1 MESRKNMKNTKEIIL
16 FYEKVPDFNL
26 TDIAKEILDRYE
38 YLGEPTIIP
47 RNENNTFLVVFNK
60 NSELQIEIND
70 KNVFIVM
77 KHSYFNSLNS
87 IVFDVVDTF
96 EMFNTKFSRIGYIS
110 SNFES
115 PLKIEKAKEKYL
127 NVEEFK
133 DVLELN
139 LSWYRKIDF
148 RSSYINCWERV
159 ITDTVNFKDLLLQ
172 YDINTLVGEKVDID
186 MKFIKDFFKTADDY
200 VEKRIDF

>member
-1 MESRKNMKNTKEIIL
+1 MKNMKEIIL

-60 NSELQIEIND
+60 NSEFQIEIND
-70 KNVFIVM
+70 KNVLIVM
-77 KHSYFNSLNS
+77 KHSYFNDLNS

>member
-1 MESRKNMKNTKEIIL
+1 MKNTKEIIL

-115 PLKIEKAKEKYL
+115 PLKIEKEKYL

>member
-1 MESRKNMKNTKEIIL
+1 MKNTKEIIL

-60 NSELQIEIND
+60 NSEFQIEIND
-70 KNVFIVM
+70 KNVLIVM
-77 KHSYFNSLNS
+77 KHSYFNDLNS

-96 EMFNTKFSRIGYIS
+96 EMFDTKFSRMGYIS

-139 LSWYRKIDF
+139 LSWYRKINF

-186 MKFIKDFFKTADDY
+186 MKFIKDFFKTSDDY
-200 VEKRIDF
+200 IEKRIDF

>member
-1 MESRKNMKNTKEIIL
+1 MKNKKEIIL

-60 NSELQIEIND
+60 NSEFQIEIND
-70 KNVFIVM
+70 KNVLIVM
-77 KHSYFNSLNS
+77 KHSYFNDLNS

-96 EMFNTKFSRIGYIS
+96 EMFDTKFSRIGYIS

-139 LSWYRKIDF
+139 LSWYRKINF

-186 MKFIKDFFKTADDY
+186 MKFIKDFFKTSDDY
-200 VEKRIDF
+200 IEKRIDF

>member
-1 MESRKNMKNTKEIIL
+1 MKNMKEIIL

>member
-1 MESRKNMKNTKEIIL
+1 MKNTKEIIL
-16 FYEKVPDFNL
+16 FYEQVPDFNL

-60 NSELQIEIND
+60 NSEFQIEIND
-70 KNVFIVM
+70 KNVLIVM
-77 KHSYFNSLNS
+77 KHSYFNDLNS

-96 EMFNTKFSRIGYIS
+96 EMFDTKFSRIGYIS

-139 LSWYRKIDF
+139 LSWYRKINF

-186 MKFIKDFFKTADDY
+186 MKFIKDFFKTSDDY
-200 VEKRIDF
+200 IEKRIDF

>member
-1 MESRKNMKNTKEIIL
+1 MKNMKEIIL

-96 EMFNTKFSRIGYIS
+96 EMFDTKFSRIGYIS

-200 VEKRIDF
+200 VEKRMDF

>member
-1 MESRKNMKNTKEIIL
+1 MKNTKEIIL

-186 MKFIKDFFKTADDY
+186 MKFIRDFFKTADDY

>member
-1 MESRKNMKNTKEIIL
+1 MKNTKEIIL

-60 NSELQIEIND
+60 NSEFQIEIND
-70 KNVFIVM
+70 KNVLIVM
-77 KHSYFNSLNS
+77 KHSYFIDLNS
-87 IVFDVVDTF
+87 IVFDVVDNF
-96 EMFNTKFSRIGYIS
+96 EMFDTKFSRIGYIS

-139 LSWYRKIDF
+139 LSWYRKINF

-186 MKFIKDFFKTADDY
+186 MKFIKDFFKTSDDY
-200 VEKRIDF
+200 IEKRIDF

>member
-1 MESRKNMKNTKEIIL
+1 MKNTKEIIL
-16 FYEKVPDFNL
+16 FYETVPDFNL

>member
-1 MESRKNMKNTKEIIL
+1 M
-16 FYEKVPDFNL
+16 PGL
-26 TDIAKEILDRYE
+26 TS
-38 YLGEPTIIP
+38 
-47 RNENNTFLVVFNK
+47 NENNTFLVVFNK
-60 NSELQIEIND
+60 NSEFQIEIND
-70 KNVFIVM
+70 KNVLIVM
-77 KHSYFNSLNS
+77 KHSYFNDLNS

-96 EMFNTKFSRIGYIS
+96 EMFDTKFSRIGYIS

-139 LSWYRKIDF
+139 LSWYRKINF

-186 MKFIKDFFKTADDY
+186 MKFIKDFFKTSDDY
-200 VEKRIDF
+200 IEKRIDF

>member
-1 MESRKNMKNTKEIIL
+1 MKNTKEIIL

-96 EMFNTKFSRIGYIS
+96 EMFDTKFSRIGYIS

-127 NVEEFK
+127 KVEEFK

-139 LSWYRKIDF
+139 LSWYRKINF

-186 MKFIKDFFKTADDY
+186 MKFIKDFFKTSDDY
-200 VEKRIDF
+200 IEKRIDF

>member
-1 MESRKNMKNTKEIIL
+1 MKNTKEIIL

-60 NSELQIEIND
+60 NSEFQIEIND
-70 KNVFIVM
+70 KNVLIVM
-77 KHSYFNSLNS
+77 KHSYFNDLNS

>member
-1 MESRKNMKNTKEIIL
+1 MKNTKEIIL

-60 NSELQIEIND
+60 NSEFQIEIND
-70 KNVFIVM
+70 KNVLIVM
-77 KHSYFNSLNS
+77 KHSYFNDLNS

-96 EMFNTKFSRIGYIS
+96 EMFYTKFSRIGYIS

-139 LSWYRKIDF
+139 LSWYRKINF

-186 MKFIKDFFKTADDY
+186 MKFIKDFFKTSDDY
-200 VEKRIDF
+200 IEKRIDF

>member
-1 MESRKNMKNTKEIIL
+1 MKNTKEIIL

-26 TDIAKEILDRYE
+26 TDITKEILDRYE

-60 NSELQIEIND
+60 NSEFQIEIND
-70 KNVFIVM
+70 KNVLIVM
-77 KHSYFNSLNS
+77 KHSYFNDLNS

-96 EMFNTKFSRIGYIS
+96 EMFDTKFSRIGYIS

-139 LSWYRKIDF
+139 LSWYRKINF

-186 MKFIKDFFKTADDY
+186 MKFIKDFFKTSDDY
-200 VEKRIDF
+200 IEKRIDF

>member
-1 MESRKNMKNTKEIIL
+1 MKNTKEIIL

-96 EMFNTKFSRIGYIS
+96 EMFDTKFSRMGYIS

>member
-1 MESRKNMKNTKEIIL
+1 MKNTKEIIL

-47 RNENNTFLVVFNK
+47 KNENNTFLVVFNK

-96 EMFNTKFSRIGYIS
+96 EMFDTKFSRIGYIS

-200 VEKRIDF
+200 VEKRMDF

>member
-1 MESRKNMKNTKEIIL
+1 MKNTKEIIL

-96 EMFNTKFSRIGYIS
+96 EMLDTKFSRIGYIS

-127 NVEEFK
+127 KVEEFK

>member
-1 MESRKNMKNTKEIIL
+1 MKHTKEIIL

-96 EMFNTKFSRIGYIS
+96 EMFDTKFSRIGYIS

-200 VEKRIDF
+200 IEKRIDF

>member
-1 MESRKNMKNTKEIIL
+1 MKNMKEIIL

-60 NSELQIEIND
+60 NSEFQIEIND
-70 KNVFIVM
+70 KNVLIVM
-77 KHSYFNSLNS
+77 KHSYFNDLNS

-96 EMFNTKFSRIGYIS
+96 EMFDTKFSRIGYIS

-139 LSWYRKIDF
+139 LSWYRKINF

-186 MKFIKDFFKTADDY
+186 MKFIKDFFKTSDDY
-200 VEKRIDF
+200 IEKRIDF

>member
-1 MESRKNMKNTKEIIL
+1 MKNTKEIIL

-139 LSWYRKIDF
+139 LSWYRKINF

-186 MKFIKDFFKTADDY
+186 MKFIKDFFKTSDDY
-200 VEKRIDF
+200 IEKRIDF

>member
-1 MESRKNMKNTKEIIL
+1 MKNMKEIIL

-96 EMFNTKFSRIGYIS
+96 EMFDTKFSRIGYIS

>member
-1 MESRKNMKNTKEIIL
+1 MKNTKEIIL

-96 EMFNTKFSRIGYIS
+96 EMFDTKFSRIGYIS

-127 NVEEFK
+127 KVEEFK

>member
-1 MESRKNMKNTKEIIL
+1 MKNTKEIIL

-38 YLGEPTIIP
+38 YLGESTIIP

-60 NSELQIEIND
+60 NPELQIEIND

-96 EMFNTKFSRIGYIS
+96 EMFDTKFSRIGYIS

-139 LSWYRKIDF
+139 LSWYRKINF

-186 MKFIKDFFKTADDY
+186 MKFIKDFFKTSDDY
-200 VEKRIDF
+200 IEKRIDF

>member
-1 MESRKNMKNTKEIIL
+1 MKNTKEIIL

-60 NSELQIEIND
+60 NSEFQIEIND
-70 KNVFIVM
+70 KNVLIVM
-77 KHSYFNSLNS
+77 KHSYFNDLNS

-96 EMFNTKFSRIGYIS
+96 EMFDTKFSRIGYIS

-139 LSWYRKIDF
+139 LSWYRKINF

-186 MKFIKDFFKTADDY
+186 MKFIKDFFKTSDDY
-200 VEKRIDF
+200 IEKRIDF

>member
-1 MESRKNMKNTKEIIL
+1 MKNTKEIIL

-139 LSWYRKIDF
+139 LSWYRKINF

>member
-1 MESRKNMKNTKEIIL
+1 MKNTKEIIL

-96 EMFNTKFSRIGYIS
+96 EMFDTKFSRIGYIS

-127 NVEEFK
+127 KVEEFK

-148 RSSYINCWERV
+148 RSSYINCWERI

-200 VEKRIDF
+200 VEKRMDF

>member
-1 MESRKNMKNTKEIIL
+1 MESSKNMKNTKEIIL

-60 NSELQIEIND
+60 NSEFQIEIND
-70 KNVFIVM
+70 KNVLIVM
-77 KHSYFNSLNS
+77 KHSYFNDLNS

-96 EMFNTKFSRIGYIS
+96 EMFDTKFSRIGYIS

-139 LSWYRKIDF
+139 LSWYRKINF

-186 MKFIKDFFKTADDY
+186 MKFIKDFFKTSDDY
-200 VEKRIDF
+200 IEKRIDF

>member
-1 MESRKNMKNTKEIIL
+1 MKNTKEIIL

-60 NSELQIEIND
+60 NSEFQIEIND
-70 KNVFIVM
+70 KNVLIVM
-77 KHSYFNSLNS
+77 KHSYFNALNS

-96 EMFNTKFSRIGYIS
+96 EMFDTKFSRIGYIS

-139 LSWYRKIDF
+139 LSWYRKINF

-186 MKFIKDFFKTADDY
+186 MKFIKDFFKTSDDY
-200 VEKRIDF
+200 IEKRIDF

>member
-1 MESRKNMKNTKEIIL
+1 MKNTKEIIL

-38 YLGEPTIIP
+38 YLGEPAIIP

>member
-1 MESRKNMKNTKEIIL
+1 MKNTKEIIL

-70 KNVFIVM
+70 KNVLIVM
-77 KHSYFNSLNS
+77 KHSYFNDLNS

-96 EMFNTKFSRIGYIS
+96 EMFDTKFSRIGYIS

-139 LSWYRKIDF
+139 LSWYRKINF

-186 MKFIKDFFKTADDY
+186 MKFIKDFFKTSDDY
-200 VEKRIDF
+200 IEKRIDF

>member
-1 MESRKNMKNTKEIIL
+1 MKNMKEIIL

-60 NSELQIEIND
+60 NSEFQIEIND
-70 KNVFIVM
+70 KNVLIVM
-77 KHSYFNSLNS
+77 KHSYFNDLNS

-96 EMFNTKFSRIGYIS
+96 EMFDTKFSRIGYIS

-186 MKFIKDFFKTADDY
+186 MKFIKDFFKTSDDY
-200 VEKRIDF
+200 IEKRIDF

>member
-1 MESRKNMKNTKEIIL
+1 MKNTKEIIL

-77 KHSYFNSLNS
+77 KHSYFNVLNS

-200 VEKRIDF
+200 VEKRMDF

>member
-1 MESRKNMKNTKEIIL
+1 MKNTKEIIL

-127 NVEEFK
+127 KVEEFK

-186 MKFIKDFFKTADDY
+186 MKFIKDFFKTSDDY
-200 VEKRIDF
+200 IEKRIDF